1 MHRTRSNRARTGEKR
16 DYAVIKK
23 HQENNQGLTHTI
35 VISHTACRTVPPK
48 SRTGSS
54 QQLQSLLYLRIVT
67 AARHY
72 LQIGKRRHFY
82 PRYGHV
88 YPRDARY
95 ARLRRQP
102 QTNHYFPQNPQ
113 RGRPQ
118 LLRRHDASLPGSGL
132 RFLFKRTLIFPLY
145 FHFLPFYTR
154 NFQIFFRFQ
163 GFNALLLP
171 SCA

>member
-54 QQLQSLLYLRIVT
+54 QQLQSLLYLRIVA

-72 LQIGKRRHFY
+72 LQIVERSTHLSV
-82 PRYGHV
+82 V
-88 YPRDARY
+88 YSTDAR
-95 ARLRRQP
+95 
-102 QTNHYFPQNPQ
+102 
-113 RGRPQ
+113 
-118 LLRRHDASLPGSGL
+118 
-132 RFLFKRTLIFPLY
+132 
-145 FHFLPFYTR
+145 
-154 NFQIFFRFQ
+154 
-163 GFNALLLP
+163 
-171 SCA
+171 